1 MKLTGKLA
9 ILDKQF
15 SFFFLIS
22 FPYFYPPSF
31 LLSSYPSLFISFLI
45 SNERLII
52 KKKKKMPKRSRK
64 SVGTKEGGQA
74 MLLLSGDHHLVE
86 RC

>member
-52 KKKKKMPKRSRK
+52 KKKKMPKRSRK